1 MKITKTLA
9 VVTLTSALI
18 LATGCKQTKDIGDK
32 FIDDSKKTY
41 DTAAKKVNDVKDATT
56 KKVNEIQDAATK
68 IQDAATKIEEAADAI
83 DKATS
88 IPKKT
93 TTKPTD
99 PENPQTK

>member
-1 MKITKTLA
+1 MKITKILA
-9 VVTLTSALI
+9 VAALSSAII

-41 DTAAKKVNDVKDATT
+41 DNAAKKVNDVKDATT
-56 KKVNEIQDAATK
+56 KKVNE

-99 PENPQTK
+99 PENPQKK